1 MITKEFIELI
11 NNKPIIPNDIYNLK
25 GVEVLCK
32 FAQKRQ
38 ILYNIYQVRN
48 DMFDDADYRTKS
60 NDANFYDGLNEV
72 VLNLNNSKSENILF
86 IEVKTKDNDEISL
99 FFEENN
105 NLFLGYIYIR

>member
-11 NNKPIIPNDIYNLK
+11 NNKPIIPNDIYNLN

-32 FAQKRQ
+32 FTQKRQ

-48 DMFDDADYRTKS
+48 DMFNDADYRMKS
-60 NDANFYDGLNEV
+60 NNANFYNGLNEV

-99 FFEENN
+99 FFEDNS